1 MAVMTSA
8 AMAVGMI
15 VITMAALTAIA
26 IIAVIGVT
34 IALSKAPRAKHTE
47 PDQLLRLR

>member
-1 MAVMTSA
+1 MTVTTGA
-8 AMAVGMI
+8 AMAAGTI

-34 IALSKAPRAKHTE
+34 IALSKAPRAKHTGH
-47 PDQLLRLR
+47 DQLLRLR